1 MEDKAL
7 APFMRPSREM
17 IQRAIQHG
25 REELKNVGHRGD
37 QRKRISG
44 KKCVGRAKKK
54 PGPKPKKK
62 AVPEAKPPAKVL
74 PKPSKPK
81 QLKALDSVKIWHHEC
96 IPYGVRRPWEVFYE
110 DLHDKEQELP
120 ANALKA
126 FKNLPHSQKR
136 RYIDVTVTEMAA
148 FVNFMRTVPE
158 SSPEQFDLSRCYE
171 KAAWIKEDGHERSDC
186 IEYFQEHS

>member
-25 REELKNVGHRGD
+25 RTLTIVGTNENEFLVKSVMAR
-37 QRKRISG
+37 RKRNQTQN
-44 KKCVGRAKKK
+44 R
-54 PGPKPKKK
+54 KKK
-62 AVPEAKPPAKVL
+62 AVTEAKPPAKVL

-81 QLKALDSVKIWHHEC
+81 QLKALDSVEIWHHEC